1 MFRDSKTVEIHTSK
15 EKVDQKG
22 NMTNKCVNLYIYK
35 YNILNLHESKCIIYR
50 HVFST
55 PPATF
60 CTTGTQWS
68 PRSRR
73 AQISPFF
80 MWRSS
85 SMSSKPAPGNWS
97 KCGFFQKHPEM
108 HLRIMNSS
116 LYIYLMTY
124 YHRDLVK
131 MNIIC
136 RKPVTMGIA
145 LKGKFTWYL
154 LVAPRLIHVFLV
166 CSFAKKQLYDNC

>member
-1 MFRDSKTVEIHTSK
+1 MEHVSRFENSRNTYIKR
-15 EKVDQKG
+15 KG
-22 NMTNKCVNLYIYK
+22 RPKRKHDKQMCKSIYNM
-35 YNILNLHESKCIIYR
+35 LNLHESKCIIYR

-55 PPATF
+55 YQPPF

-80 MWRSS
+80 MWRSL
-85 SMSSKPAPGNWS
+85 SMSSKSAPGNWS
-97 KCGFFQKHPEM
+97 KLRVFWKHPEM
-108 HLRIMNSS
+108 HRLNHEFFTI
-116 LYIYLMTY
+116 YIYISWHI

-136 RKPVTMGIA
+136 RKPVTMGLA
-145 LKGKFTWYL
+145 LKGKFTCYL

-166 CSFAKKQLYDNC
+166 CFFATRNTIW

>member
-15 EKVDQKG
+15 EQVDQKG
-22 NMTNKCVNLYIYK
+22 NLTNKCVNL

-55 PPATF
+55 YRDLLHHR
-60 CTTGTQWS
+60 TQWS
-68 PRSRR
+68 PRSPR

-85 SMSSKPAPGNWS
+85 SMSSKSAPGNWS
-97 KCGFFQKHPEM
+97 KCGVFSKHPEM

-116 LYIYLMTY
+116 LYIYIMTY

-145 LKGKFTWYL
+145 LKGKITCYL

-166 CSFAKKQLYDNC
+166 CSFAKKTTIW